1 MPHTTTAAAGICLCS
16 TTDDGH
22 CAIAGR
28 DHRIDLDATLAA
40 LEEMTLR
47 VARAGA
53 YLPPSAYEVGFVSLA
68 HDDAILEEAAAAL
81 IEAAAE
87 VDRS

>member
-1 MPHTTTAAAGICLCS
+1 MSPRSAGRTRIAAGTS
-16 TTDDGH
+16 QWFAKFFH
-22 CAIAGR
+22 
-28 DHRIDLDATLAA
+28 AA
-40 LEEMTLR
+40 
-47 VARAGA
+47 VARGL